1 MTVQT
6 KENLMLEALQ
16 LVWQGEKTEGELL
29 RYLRKDVLG
38 LSQEHYAK
46 LAGISRRTLSNLE
59 NDKIQANVA
68 VMNQAFKP
76 LGLKLGL
83 VPRFDS
89 HWQRLLKEPS
99 F

>member
-1 MTVQT
+1 MHYFAQ
-6 KENLMLEALQ
+6 KSCLIAILRNNL
-16 LVWQGEKTEGELL
+16 
-29 RYLRKDVLG
+29 LG

-46 LAGISRRTLSNLE
+46 LAGISRRTLSDLE

-89 HWQRLLKEPS
+89 HWQKLLKES
-99 F
+99 TL